1 MFPAVI
7 SVLTSGDRLH
17 SKSFLHIAAE
27 ELVAQGCISKSN
39 FERAVAE
46 RQPFSFQ
53 DLIEHSLERRS
64 RKLLVLVDDA
74 DLMFAQSP
82 RSAAGCYASIGHC
95 ELVGDQVGGSIGV
108 LLFSSHRLL
117 RALLTNSVN
126 EDTFARTGFPVVQR
140 SMAVNDHRFKP
151 MSMDGPLPK
160 DLGAVMAFLVS
171 SGAVNMEEKKTSAA
185 HVARVA
191 RVLLFLGGAT
201 PEGLLRCVRACV
213 AAQSVGTGTGTGRG
227 TEPESKGL
235 LFFPHAV
242 LARRPELRLPWPAL
256 TTDLF
261 FLIQQALREANQHL
275 LGCNLCSLNW
285 VVVANCVWETH
296 FTPLQWPAVFALW
309 EKACAASPE
318 TTSGTIA
325 AQSYMSLSAALESL
339 CAVGVLVLMRAGGG
353 ITCVYPASLAQLF
366 VRRENDE
373 VSLVQSFRRFAHI
386 E

>member
-1 MFPAVI
+1 
-7 SVLTSGDRLH
+7 
-17 SKSFLHIAAE
+17 
-27 ELVAQGCISKSN
+27 
-39 FERAVAE
+39 
-46 RQPFSFQ
+46 
-53 DLIEHSLERRS
+53 
-64 RKLLVLVDDA
+64 VLVDDA

-151 MSMDGPLPK
+151 MGMDGPLPN

-171 SGAVNMEEKKTSAA
+171 SGAMNVEEEKETTAA

-201 PEGLLRCVRACV
+201 PAGLLRCVRACG
-213 AAQSVGTGTGTGRG
+213 AAQSVGSGTGPEPEPEP
-227 TEPESKGL
+227 EPESKGL
-235 LFFPHAV
+235 LFYPHAV

-261 FLIQQALREANQHL
+261 FLIQRALREANQHL
-275 LGCNLCSLNW
+275 LGCNLCSLSW
-285 VVVANCVWETH
+285 DVVANCAWETH
-296 FTPLQWPAVFALW
+296 LTPLQWPAVFALW
-309 EKACAASPE
+309 EKACAVSPE

-325 AQSYMSLSAALESL
+325 AQSYMSLSAAPESL
-339 CAVGVLVLMRAGGG
+339 CALGVLVVMRAGGG

-366 VRRENDE
+366 VRGKTTRCLSCNPFGGLHKLNSPR
-373 VSLVQSFRRFAHI
+373 VVVAFFLHAHI